1 MESTYFQKRI
11 ALLEQL
17 GSKESLDEVIKT
29 IKALSFYLTESN
41 PAYFYNE
48 SYLNDLTLNFVNVLR
63 KLQVRR
69 KIANALFLEASEW
82 QLFGA
87 NLLITVDNIW
97 EIQLSDNKFEVMKEG
112 SLEYLLG
119 KKCFIRA
126 EFEFGQSD
134 VIIDSYLFEPE
145 KIRME
150 DLVDKIREPLER
162 RPPSTDDAKN
172 EAL

>member
-17 GSKESLDEVIKT
+17 GSKESLDGVIKA

-87 NLLITVDNIW
+87 NLLITVD
-97 EIQLSDNKFEVMKEG
+97 
-112 SLEYLLG
+112 
-119 KKCFIRA
+119 
-126 EFEFGQSD
+126 
-134 VIIDSYLFEPE
+134 
-145 KIRME
+145 
-150 DLVDKIREPLER
+150 LV
-162 RPPSTDDAKN
+162 N
-172 EAL
+172 

>member
-17 GSKESLDEVIKT
+17 GSKESLDEVIKA

-69 KIANALFLEASEW
+69 KIANALF
-82 QLFGA
+82 
-87 NLLITVDNIW
+87 
-97 EIQLSDNKFEVMKEG
+97 
-112 SLEYLLG
+112 
-119 KKCFIRA
+119 
-126 EFEFGQSD
+126 
-134 VIIDSYLFEPE
+134 
-145 KIRME
+145 
-150 DLVDKIREPLER
+150 
-162 RPPSTDDAKN
+162 
-172 EAL
+172 